1 VLLSASKIAKAY
13 GGERVLLGADV
24 RVEKR
29 EKVALVGRNAIGKTT
44 LIRIITGEEEPDAGS
59 VHLSPGARIGYL
71 RQVPQAEDGSTVLG
85 EAERGRAE
93 VIGLR
98 RRLRELEE
106 IPSNKITET
115 EIEEFAA
122 LHERLLD
129 EAAYSID
136 HDLRSVLSKV
146 GFSEADF
153 DKPISALSGGERTRL
168 ALARLLLEEPELL
181 ILDEPT
187 NHLDLEA
194 TEWLEKWIREYHGAA
209 LIVSHD
215 REFLQNVADRIVEI
229 ESGISRSWPG
239 PFDKF
244 IRLREE
250 DAERRSQ
257 IAERQAKAAAKLDE
271 FVRRFLNSERVAQA
285 RGRQKHLRKLQSEM
299 IEKPK
304 SAKSMTSGFGKV
316 ARSGDLVAAC
326 KNVAMFF
333 GDRTLY
339 SGLDW
344 TVLRGERWGVVGSNG
359 SGKSTLIKNLLSIIE
374 PTGGEVRIGSNVTV
388 GYFSQDASDID
399 PAKNPLEFLNYEC
412 GLDYPTA
419 RTLLGR
425 FLISGEQAFQ
435 PIGTLS
441 GGERNK
447 LALARLTALKP
458 NLLVLDEPTNHLD
471 MDSREALADVLADFA
486 GTLILVSHDR
496 RLLDRLTTKTLDLRN
511 GVATTYLGSYRDYR
525 AGNREASTQS
535 PTKNSSYKMT
545 PREISK
551 NIEKLQR
558 EVETIEQ
565 EIVKLEQDVEAKE
578 RDLGELPEN
587 ADFHTKIAEYSKAKE
602 ALAAKVHEWEE
613 AGASLEEIRSMQG
626 VSA

>member
-1 VLLSASKIAKAY
+1 
-13 GGERVLLGADV
+13 
-24 RVEKR
+24 
-29 EKVALVGRNAIGKTT
+29 
-44 LIRIITGEEEPDAGS
+44 
-59 VHLSPGARIGYL
+59 
-71 RQVPQAEDGSTVLG
+71 
-85 EAERGRAE
+85 
-93 VIGLR
+93 
-98 RRLRELEE
+98 
-106 IPSNKITET
+106 
-115 EIEEFAA
+115 
-122 LHERLLD
+122 
-129 EAAYSID
+129 
-136 HDLRSVLSKV
+136 
-146 GFSEADF
+146 
-153 DKPISALSGGERTRL
+153 
-168 ALARLLLEEPELL
+168 
-181 ILDEPT
+181 
-187 NHLDLEA
+187 
-194 TEWLEKWIREYHGAA
+194 
-209 LIVSHD
+209 
-215 REFLQNVADRIVEI
+215 
-229 ESGISRSWPG
+229 
-239 PFDKF
+239 
-244 IRLREE
+244 
-250 DAERRSQ
+250 
-257 IAERQAKAAAKLDE
+257 
-271 FVRRFLNSERVAQA
+271 
-285 RGRQKHLRKLQSEM
+285 
-299 IEKPK
+299 
-304 SAKSMTSGFGKV
+304 
-316 ARSGDLVAAC
+316 
-326 KNVAMFF
+326 
-333 GDRTLY
+333 
-339 SGLDW
+339 
-344 TVLRGERWGVVGSNG
+344 
-359 SGKSTLIKNLLSIIE
+359 LLSIIE

-511 GVATTYLGSYRDYR
+511 GVATKHLGSYRDYR

-535 PTKNSSYKMT
+535 PTKNNSSKMT